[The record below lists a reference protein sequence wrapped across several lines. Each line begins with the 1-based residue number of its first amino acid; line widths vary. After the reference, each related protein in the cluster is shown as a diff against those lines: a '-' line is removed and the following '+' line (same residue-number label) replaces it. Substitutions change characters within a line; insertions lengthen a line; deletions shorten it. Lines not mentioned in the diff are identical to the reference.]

1 MSDTP
6 NMTEGE
12 RLVKLNET
20 NTAIVRQAI
29 EDIGNLN
36 VEGLLAI
43 IDDDIDFS
51 LMGTSPI
58 SRKLRG
64 KEAYLG
70 IVAEVGSYL
79 DGFIELT
86 VDELIPAGDWVIVR
100 ASGHAIMKATGA
112 DYDNEY
118 CMMWKLQDGMVVKLR
133 EYTCTKLIMEHFFP
147 DQ

>member
-20 NTAIVRQAI
+20 NTAIVRQAL

-43 IDDDIDFS
+43 IDDDIDFRM
-51 LMGTSPI
+51 MGTSPL
-58 SRKLRG
+58 SRRLRG
-64 KEAYLG
+64 KEAYMG

-86 VDELIPAGDWVIVR
+86 VDELIPAGEWVIVR

-118 CMMWKLQDGMVVKLR
+118 SMMWKLKDGMVVKLR

>member
-64 KEAYLG
+64 KEAYMG

>member
-1 MSDTP
+1 MSETP

-20 NTAIVRQAI
+20 NTAIVRQAL

-43 IDDDIDFS
+43 IDDDIDFR

-64 KEAYLG
+64 KEAYMG

-79 DGFIELT
+79 DGFITLT
-86 VDELIPAGDWVIVR
+86 VDELIPAGEWVIVQ
-100 ASGHAIMKATGA
+100 ASGHATMKATGA

-133 EYTCTKLIMEHFFP
+133 EYTCTKLLMEHFFP

>member
-1 MSDTP
+1 VPDAT
-6 NMTEGE
+6 NLTEGE

-43 IDDDIDFS
+43 IDDDIDFR

-64 KEAYLG
+64 KEAYMG

-86 VDELIPAGDWVIVR
+86 VDDLIPAGDWVIVR
-100 ASGHAIMKATGA
+100 ASGHAVMKATGA

-118 CMMWKLQDGMVVKLR
+118 CMMWKLKDGKVVKLR

>member
-1 MSDTP
+1 MPDAT
-6 NMTEGE
+6 NLTEGE

-43 IDDDIDFS
+43 IDDDIDFR

-64 KEAYLG
+64 KEAYMG

-86 VDELIPAGDWVIVR
+86 VDDLIPAGDWVIVR
-100 ASGHAIMKATGA
+100 ASGHAVMKATGA

-118 CMMWKLQDGMVVKLR
+118 CMMWKLKDGKVVKLR

>member
-1 MSDTP
+1 MTDTTKL
-6 NMTEGE
+6 TEGE

-43 IDDDIDFS
+43 IDDDIDFR

-64 KEAYLG
+64 KEAYMG

-118 CMMWKLQDGMVVKLR
+118 CMMWKLKDGMVVKLR

-147 DQ
+147 NQ

>member
-1 MSDTP
+1 VPDTT
-6 NMTEGE
+6 NLTEGE

-43 IDDDIDFS
+43 IDDDIDFR

-64 KEAYLG
+64 KEAYMG

-100 ASGHAIMKATGA
+100 ASGHAVMKATGA

-147 DQ
+147 D

>member
-1 MSDTP
+1 VTDTTKL
-6 NMTEGE
+6 TEGE

-43 IDDDIDFS
+43 IDDDIDFR

-64 KEAYLG
+64 KEAYMG

-118 CMMWKLQDGMVVKLR
+118 CMMWKLKDGMVVKLR

>member
-12 RLVKLNET
+12 RLVKLNEM
-20 NTAIVRQAI
+20 NTAIVRQAL

-43 IDDDIDFS
+43 IDDDIDFR
-51 LMGTSPI
+51 LMGTSPL
-58 SRKLRG
+58 SRRLRG
-64 KEAYLG
+64 KEAYMG
-70 IVAEVGSYL
+70 IVAEVATYL

-86 VDELIPAGDWVIVR
+86 VDELIPAGEWVIVR
-100 ASGHAIMKATGA
+100 ASGHAVMKATGA

-118 CMMWKLQDGMVVKLR
+118 CMLWKLKDGRVVKLR
-133 EYTCTKLIMEHFFP
+133 EYTCTKLIMDHFFP

>member
-1 MSDTP
+1 MPDTT
-6 NMTEGE
+6 NLTEGE

-43 IDDDIDFS
+43 IDDDIDFR

-64 KEAYLG
+64 KEAYMG

-100 ASGHAIMKATGA
+100 ASGHAVMKATGA

-147 DQ
+147 D

>member
-1 MSDTP
+1 MTDTTKL
-6 NMTEGE
+6 TEGE

-43 IDDDIDFS
+43 IDDDIDFR

-64 KEAYLG
+64 KEAYMG

-100 ASGHAIMKATGA
+100 ASGHAVMKATGA

-147 DQ
+147 D

>member
-1 MSDTP
+1 MSETP
-6 NMTEGE
+6 NLTEGE

-20 NTAIVRQAI
+20 NTAIVRQAL

-43 IDDDIDFS
+43 IDDDIDFR

-64 KEAYLG
+64 KEAYMG

-79 DGFIELT
+79 DGFITLT
-86 VDELIPAGDWVIVR
+86 VDELIPAGEWVIVR

>member
-1 MSDTP
+1 VSDTT
-6 NMTEGE
+6 NLTEGE

-43 IDDDIDFS
+43 IDDDIDFR

-64 KEAYLG
+64 KEAYMG

-100 ASGHAIMKATGA
+100 ASGHAIMKTTGA

>member
-1 MSDTP
+1 MSDTT
-6 NMTEGE
+6 NLTEGE

-43 IDDDIDFS
+43 IDDDIDFR

-64 KEAYLG
+64 KEAYMG

-100 ASGHAIMKATGA
+100 ASGHAIMKTTGA

>member
-1 MSDTP
+1 MPDAT
-6 NMTEGE
+6 NLTEGE

-36 VEGLLAI
+36 VEGLLSI
-43 IDDDIDFS
+43 IDDDIDFR

-64 KEAYLG
+64 KEAYMG

-86 VDELIPAGDWVIVR
+86 VDDLIPAGDWVIVR
-100 ASGHAIMKATGA
+100 ASGHAVMKATGA

-118 CMMWKLQDGMVVKLR
+118 CMMWKLKDGKVVKLR

>member
-12 RLVKLNET
+12 RLVKLNEM
-20 NTAIVRQAI
+20 NTAIVRQAL

-43 IDDDIDFS
+43 IDDDIDFR
-51 LMGTSPI
+51 LMGTSPL
-58 SRKLRG
+58 SRRLRG
-64 KEAYLG
+64 KEAYMG
-70 IVAEVGSYL
+70 IVAEVATYL

-86 VDELIPAGDWVIVR
+86 VDELIPAGEWVIVR
-100 ASGHAIMKATGA
+100 ASGHAVMKATGA

-118 CMMWKLQDGMVVKLR
+118 CMLWKLKDCRVVKLR
-133 EYTCTKLIMEHFFP
+133 EYTCTKLIMDHFFP

>member
-1 MSDTP
+1 MSDTDQL
-6 NMTEGE
+6 TAGE
-12 RLVKLNET
+12 RLVRLNET

-29 EDIGNLN
+29 EDIGNVN

-43 IDDDIDFS
+43 IDDDIDFR

-64 KEAYLG
+64 KEAYMG

-100 ASGHAIMKATGA
+100 ASGHAIMKTTGA

>member
-1 MSDTP
+1 MPETS

-20 NTAIVRQAI
+20 NTAIVRKAL

-43 IDDDIDFS
+43 IDDDLDFR
-51 LMGTSPI
+51 LMGTSPL
-58 SRKLRG
+58 SKRLRG
-64 KEAYLG
+64 KEAYMG
-70 IVAEVGSYL
+70 IVAEVASYL
-79 DGFIELT
+79 NGFIELT

-100 ASGHAIMKATGA
+100 AKGHATMKATGA

-118 CMMWKLQDGMVVKLR
+118 CMMWKLKDGKVVKLR

>member
-1 MSDTP
+1 MSETP

-20 NTAIVRQAI
+20 NTAIVRQAL

-43 IDDDIDFS
+43 IDDDIDFR
-51 LMGTSPI
+51 LMGTSPL

-64 KEAYLG
+64 KEAYMG

-79 DGFIELT
+79 DGFITLT
-86 VDELIPAGDWVIVR
+86 VDELIPAGEWVIVR

-118 CMMWKLQDGMVVKLR
+118 CMMWKLQDGMVVKLS